1 MASPGARARENLDMA
16 HLARITIRVH
26 PGASRARVAALPPD
40 LGQAA
45 QLGVWVHQRA
55 VDGRATEAA
64 IQAVADALGLR
75 RSSVRLVRGAR
86 SRVKVIEIADPP
98 ADLSER
104 LAWRSL

>member
-1 MASPGARARENLDMA
+1 MAQAVRVTL
-16 HLARITIRVH
+16 RVH
-26 PGASRARVAALPPD
+26 PGASRAKVAVLQPEA
-40 LGQAA
+40 GQDA

-98 ADLSER
+98 ADLSDR
-104 LAWRSL
+104 FAWRSP

>member
-1 MASPGARARENLDMA
+1 MPPEPGQD
-16 HLARITIRVH
+16 
-26 PGASRARVAALPPD
+26 
-40 LGQAA
+40 A

-64 IQAVADALGLR
+64 IHAVADALGVR
-75 RSSVRLVRGAR
+75 RPSVRLVRGVR

-98 ADLSER
+98 ADLPER